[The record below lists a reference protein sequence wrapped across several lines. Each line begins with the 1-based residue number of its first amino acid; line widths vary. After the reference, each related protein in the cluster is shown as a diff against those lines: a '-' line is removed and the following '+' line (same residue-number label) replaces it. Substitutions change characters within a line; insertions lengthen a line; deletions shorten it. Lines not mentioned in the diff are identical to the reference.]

1 MENRQFIEMESCSAN
16 SLTELQKEDIRKA
29 ILQSVAII
37 PYYKGLEL
45 DACKAISNINK
56 YSDAEVISEILNEQ
70 TGERYVKKV

>member
-37 PYYKGLEL
+37 PYYLL
-45 DACKAISNINK
+45 
-56 YSDAEVISEILNEQ
+56 
-70 TGERYVKKV
+70 